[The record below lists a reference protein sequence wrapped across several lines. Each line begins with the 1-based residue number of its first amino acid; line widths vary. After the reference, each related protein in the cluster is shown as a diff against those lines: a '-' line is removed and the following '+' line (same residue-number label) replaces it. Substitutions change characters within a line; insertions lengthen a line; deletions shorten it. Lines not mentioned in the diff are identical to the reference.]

1 MQESVNE
8 SRSKREEAVG
18 ASMGEEKAPT
28 GSQNRR
34 ESIEVG
40 DDEESVN
47 NGEESRERHR
57 EGSTERKRFEYER
70 KGP

>member
-18 ASMGEEKAPT
+18 ASMGEGKPI

-34 ESIEVG
+34 ESVEDG
-40 DDEESVN
+40 DDEDVN
-47 NGEESRERHR
+47 REENRERHR
-57 EGSTERKRFEYER
+57 EGSAERKRFEYER